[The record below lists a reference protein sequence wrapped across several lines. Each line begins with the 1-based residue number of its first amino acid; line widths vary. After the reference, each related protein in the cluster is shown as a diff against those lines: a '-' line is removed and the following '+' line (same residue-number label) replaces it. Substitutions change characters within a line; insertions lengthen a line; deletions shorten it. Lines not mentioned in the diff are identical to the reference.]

1 MAMQFT
7 EDQQRAIR
15 LRDRN
20 ILVSAA
26 AGSGKT
32 AVLVERI
39 LSLVSGPDDG
49 TDIDR
54 LLVVTFTN
62 AAAAQMRERIEQA
75 LSQRAQQEPDNAR
88 LQRQLVLLHNAQ
100 ITTIDSFC
108 LYLIRNHFNDIGLDP
123 DFRTADEGER
133 RLLCQDVL
141 KELLEEKFAQADG
154 EFLHCVE
161 CFVPGGREEGLEEL
175 ILQIYEFSMS
185 CPWPEEWLESHRTDY
200 DTDTVEA
207 LTAAPWFG
215 QLLRIVQTTLASC
228 QKKTEDT
235 IRLCEEPGGP
245 YMYLPALKEDL
256 EQIGLLART
265 LPDGAGGRDEALQ
278 SAEDV
283 RALFEGMNRLSF
295 AKLTPKRDMSVL
307 TQKRELAKRNRE
319 QVKKSLLSLREDCF
333 GRSLPGYLADMEK
346 AAPALRAL
354 VDLVLDFKRRFDAKK
369 REKNLLDFS
378 DMEHMALEIL
388 LDRRE
393 DGTVCPSRT
402 ALEYREHFREIL
414 VDEYQDSNLVQE
426 LLLQSISGEEDGRFD
441 RFMVGDVKQSIYKF
455 RLARPEIFMEKF
467 GRYQKDGT
475 SCARVDLKQNFR
487 SRREVTDCVNEVFS
501 RLMHAEVGGVEYDED
516 AALSPAAVYPSAP
529 QETDGDSL
537 ASPYEPELLLAL
549 TQESGAAAREQEA
562 RMIAARIHELAG
574 SFLLRDEKTGGL
586 RKASYGDMVILLRT
600 AAGWDD
606 RFKKVLEEEGI
617 PVHVASRTG
626 YFSAREVQDTLN
638 FLRVLNNP
646 LQDIPLFGVLHSPVG
661 GFSDEQIAMLRA
673 GEERQKRR
681 LYDCLRLT
689 AEGAQEEGLARQC
702 RDFLELLERFRAYA
716 VYLSIHSLLERFL
729 GETGYLL
736 TVSAMP
742 GGDQRRRNVEM
753 LLSMAERFE
762 KTSYFGLFHFIRYIE
777 QLEKY
782 EVDYGEAGG
791 LDENADTVRIMS
803 IHKSKGLEFPICFVA
818 GLSKQFNRRDV
829 RQPVLMDMDLGLA
842 IDCIDP
848 SLRTRRVTLKKN
860 VLSQKLYRDSMGEE
874 LRVLYVAMTRAEE
887 KLILTGQVNPEK
899 AEEEGGAP
907 GPLEARCFLDLVL
920 PVWRETDRAIRRVEP
935 QEVESADTV
944 RFIREEAKRQR
955 LCLEQLS
962 EGTQEEGRAFL
973 ERIQT
978 PYAHENLAELFVKTT
993 VSELKMAGIREQE
1006 EEEGVHLFEEAP
1018 AVPYL
1023 PRFIQEREENVGGAL
1038 RGSAYHRL
1046 LELFDFGEKDPAAW
1060 TRQEVQTL
1068 LEEKMQERTLSREYG
1083 KVIQPAKIVQFLHS
1097 SLARRMCRAQ
1107 AAGQLFKEQPFV
1119 LGIAADQLK
1128 EELPEEETVLIQGII
1143 DVYFEEDGQLVVAD
1157 YKTDA
1162 VDQAEELVRRYRIQ
1176 LEYYAQALERLTG
1189 KPVKEKILYSFAL
1202 AKEILLSGEGA
1213 AALPEGK

>member
-39 LSLVSGPDDG
+39 LGLVSDPDSG

-75 LSQRAQQEPDNAR
+75 LSKRAQLEPDNAH

-141 KELLEEKFAQADG
+141 KELLEEKFAQAD
-154 EFLHCVE
+154 EDFLHCVE

-175 ILQIYEFSMS
+175 IWQIYEFSMS
-185 CPWPEEWLESHRTDY
+185 CPWPEEWLESHRTDF
-200 DTDTVEA
+200 DVRTGEA
-207 LTAAPWFG
+207 LTAAPWFD
-215 QLLRIVQTTLASC
+215 QMIRIVRTTLTFC

-235 IRLCEEPGGP
+235 IRLCEAPDGP
-245 YMYLPALKEDL
+245 YMYLPALREDL
-256 EQIGLLART
+256 EQIGRLIRM
-265 LPDGAGGRDEALQ
+265 LPDGA
-278 SAEDV
+278 
-283 RALFEGMNRLSF
+283 LFEEMKCLSF
-295 AKLTPKRDMSVL
+295 AKLAVKKDASVL
-307 TQKRELAKRNRE
+307 PQKRELAKKNRE
-319 QVKKSLLSLREDCF
+319 QVKKSLLSLKEDCF
-333 GRSLPGYLADMEK
+333 GLPLQGYLADMEK

-354 VDLVLDFKRRFDAKK
+354 VDLTLDFKRRFDEKK

-388 LDRRE
+388 LERRE
-393 DGTVCPSRT
+393 DKTVCPSRT

-414 VDEYQDSNLVQE
+414 IDEYQDSNLVQE
-426 LLLQSISGEEDGRFD
+426 LLLQSISGEDDGRFD

-467 GRYQKDGT
+467 GLYQQDGT
-475 SCARVDLKQNFR
+475 SCVRVDLQENFR
-487 SRREVTDCVNEVFS
+487 SRREVTDCVNDVFS
-501 RLMHAEVGGVEYDED
+501 RIMHADVGGVEYDEK
-516 AALSPAAVYPSAP
+516 AALSPAAVYPAAP
-529 QETDGDSL
+529 QEADKDRT

-549 TQESGAAAREQEA
+549 TQDSGAAAREQEA
-562 RMIAARIHELAG
+562 RMIAARIREMAG
-574 SFLLRDEKTGGL
+574 RLWIRDEKTGGL
-586 RKASYGDMVILLRT
+586 KKASYGDMVILLRT
-600 AAGWDD
+600 TAGWDD

-661 GFSDEQIAMLRA
+661 GFLDEQIAMLRA
-673 GEERQKRR
+673 GEERQKCR
-681 LYDCLRLT
+681 LYDCLRMT
-689 AEGAQEEGLARQC
+689 AETGDSQEEGLAGQC
-702 RDFLELLERFRAYA
+702 RDFLALLERFRAYA
-716 VYLSIHSLLERFL
+716 VYLPIHSLLERFL
-729 GETGYLL
+729 EETGYLL

-782 EVDYGEAGG
+782 DVDYGEAGG

-803 IHKSKGLEFPICFVA
+803 IHKSKGLEFPICFVS
-818 GLSKQFNRRDV
+818 GLSKPFNRRDI
-829 RQPVLMDMDLGLA
+829 RQPVLLDMDLGLA
-842 IDCIDP
+842 TDCIDP
-848 SLRTRRVTLKKN
+848 ALRTKRSTLKKN

-887 KLILTGQVNPEK
+887 KLILTGQIHPEK
-899 AEEEGGAP
+899 TEEEGNVSD
-907 GPLEARCFLDLVL
+907 PLEARCFLDLVL
-920 PVWRETDRAIRRVEP
+920 PVWKETERTVRQVWP
-935 QEVESADTV
+935 QETESAGTV
-944 RFIREEAKRQR
+944 RFLQEEALRQ
-955 LCLEQLS
+955 QLL
-962 EGTQEEGRAFL
+962 TQPIPEEIREEGRAFL
-973 ERIQT
+973 ERVRT
-978 PYAHENLAELFVKTT
+978 PYAHENLADLFVKTT

-1006 EEEGVHLFEEAP
+1006 EETAHLFEQADV
-1018 AVPYL
+1018 VPYL
-1023 PRFIQEREENVGGAL
+1023 PRFIQEREDSAGGAL

-1046 LELFDFGEKDPAAW
+1046 LELFPFEEKQDPAAW
-1060 TRQEVQTL
+1060 TLQQVQQI
-1068 LEEKMQERTLSREYG
+1068 LEKQVQKHTLSREYG
-1083 KVIQPAKIVQFLHS
+1083 KVIQPARIVRFLHS

-1107 AAGQLFKEQPFV
+1107 AAGQLFREQPFV
-1119 LGIAADQLK
+1119 LGLSANQLK
-1128 EELPEEETVLIQGII
+1128 KELPEEETVLIQGII

-1162 VDQAEELVRRYRIQ
+1162 VRQPEELVRRYRIQ

-1202 AKEILLSGEGA
+1202 AKEILLSDQEPGFLSE
-1213 AALPEGK
+1213 PE